1 MARCKAITLHVGD
14 RGLIP
19 GHNRPKSLNQVRTT
33 LMPSIRQQ
41 VRVAWALRDDHYQR
55 MSRVTVGLASKR
67 IIANCSMAMS
77 SDYRSPFE
85 ALHV

>member
-1 MARCKAITLHVGD
+1 
-14 RGLIP
+14 
-19 GHNRPKSLNQVRTT
+19 
-33 LMPSIRQQ
+33 MPSVRQQ
-41 VRVAWALRDDHYQR
+41 VRVTRALRYDHYQR
-55 MSRVTVGLASKR
+55 MSRVTVGLARKR